1 VVELM
6 RKRGKVGFCKVDAY
20 DNSRLWRE
28 DHMDSDAVN
37 TTVTLR
43 AAAKIANAFEWP
55 GQPPKIAL
63 SLGGSAPHVIN
74 GSCCQPK
81 FSSKTACQAV
91 WPVLHSTP

>member
-1 VVELM
+1 MVELM

-43 AAAKIANAFEWP
+43 AAAKIANAVEWP
-55 GQPPKIAL
+55 GQPPKIAPFPW
-63 SLGGSAPHVIN
+63 GICT
-74 GSCCQPK
+74 SCNKWFLLPTQ
-81 FSSKTACQAV
+81 
-91 WPVLHSTP
+91 VLV